1 MQGWQD
7 QWREGWSSSRE
18 PLGLLSPEVEQ
29 GNSAPV
35 VFLWEFLPVDLAL

>member
-29 GNSAPV
+29 GNSVPV
-35 VFLWEFLPVDLAL
+35 MFCEFLTVDLAL